1 MKTRGPRTLCGV
13 AWLFFAVALVGL
25 ALIEGVWAARDYYKV
40 LGVDK
45 QADDRTIKRA
55 YRVRVALSRAEGER
69 EREVC

>member
-1 MKTRGPRTLCGV
+1 MKSRGPRTLCGA

-55 YRVRVALSRAEGER
+55 YRVRMALSKAGWER
-69 EREVC
+69 KCAD